1 MTVCLKSALETAC
14 WNIITHLA
22 IWGSIGLWFLFL
34 LIYARMW
41 PVLPFGADM
50 ADLDAAIFS
59 SWLFWLAL
67 LVIPFFAIL
76 VDIVVKLIMRTCF
89 KSLADKIIELELAR
103 ASQSQVPNETM
114 REQARAMVL
123 NLISTSHQAAGGGGG
138 GGGAGSSS
146 GQKTISP
153 AGADGLSS
161 MSPTTSTNISPGAE
175 AQIDAAHGYSFS
187 QVEGGG
193 QLSQANMIRM
203 YRTKLKKPR
212 NSPAS
217 LK

>member
-1 MTVCLKSALETAC
+1 
-14 WNIITHLA
+14 
-22 IWGSIGLWFLFL
+22 
-34 LIYARMW
+34 MW

-67 LVIPFFAIL
+67 LVIPFIAIL

-103 ASQSQVPNETM
+103 ESQSRLLPKETI
-114 REQARAMVL
+114 REKARAMVL
-123 NLISTSHQAAGGGGG
+123 NFISNSHANEVKKL
-138 GGGAGSSS
+138 SPS
-146 GQKTISP
+146 GN
-153 AGADGLSS
+153 DGLTS
-161 MSPTTSTNISPGAE
+161 MTTTSNSNNLSPVTE

-203 YRTKLKKPR
+203 YRTKLKKLR
-212 NSPAS
+212 TSPAS

>member
-1 MTVCLKSALETAC
+1 MCFKAALETSC

-50 ADLDAAIFS
+50 ADLDVAIFS

-67 LVIPFFAIL
+67 IIIPFVAML
-76 VDIVVKLIMRTCF
+76 VDIIVKLVMRTCF

-103 ASQSQVPNETM
+103 ESQSGLIPSKNL
-114 REQARAMVL
+114 REKARAIVL
-123 NLISTSHQAAGGGGG
+123 NLISSSHADAGGENSKV
-138 GGGAGSSS
+138 AAQKKLSPS
-146 GQKTISP
+146 GT
-153 AGADGLSS
+153 DGL
-161 MSPTTSTNISPGAE
+161 TTTTTNISPAVE

-193 QLSQANMIRM
+193 HLSQANMIRM
-203 YRTKLKKPR
+203 YRTKLKKHRP
-212 NSPAS
+212 SPVSAE
-217 LK
+217 